1 MKAIIKVILLCVIT
15 TISYS
20 QNKKVKKSTSSV
32 PANNTEMQEVVVI
45 NSGKNA
51 LVYVRDNNVDLK
63 VTKLQDTFMAY
74 NIDNYKE
81 VYGADFIPT
90 NIQISFELESGD
102 GKLLAT
108 YNEKR
113 KLISVVEN
121 YDDVALPY
129 NIARYVYKEYPGWQ
143 IVSDKYNYTQESG
156 EITKKEYKF
165 TMTKDNK
172 TKKIKVNPVDV
183 LVAIR

>member
-1 MKAIIKVILLCVIT
+1 MKAIIKVIVLCLIT
-15 TISYS
+15 TVSYS

-45 NSGKNA
+45 SSGKNA

-74 NIDNYKE
+74 DINNHKD
-81 VYGADFIPT
+81 VYGADFMPSS
-90 NIQISFELESGD
+90 IQVSFELESGD
-102 GKLLAT
+102 GKLQAT

-121 YDDVALPY
+121 YENVALPY
-129 NIARYVYKEYPGWQ
+129 NVSRYVYKEYPGWK
-143 IVSDKYNYTQESG
+143 IVSDKYNYSQENG
-156 EITKKEYKF
+156 AITKKEYRL
-165 TMTKDNK
+165 TMTNGNK
-172 TKKIKVNPVDV
+172 TKKIRVNPVDE